1 MALKNNGR
9 LSRREIM
16 HALSVCAAGG
26 AAGLSPFLSGCR
38 EQVATPEQKEQWHA
52 DAKRRDGLAKP
63 AKFLIVISASGG
75 ASIIDGALAVR
86 QSECATPNTLNVFPD
101 ASVQAVP
108 GSALRA
114 VQYQAG
120 SLGAIPVP
128 VNVNQL
134 PVMTKHRDNILVATC
149 TGTSVNH
156 IIAQKRSLTGN
167 GAWNGRTLQE
177 AMANEYG
184 ADFPVPNVNMGTGGY
199 LERGSDDS
207 MPAYAYAEAVADAK
221 LFPLGLDGAK
231 GLKGAPDR
239 ELLALA
245 RKVRNEKLDPESVFA
260 QTFAKSDRLKR
271 WYEQRGAPQQKL
283 EAMDLITRLNILP
296 DLPPAIPLAEYGL
309 GAAPEAAALRTTFPD
324 FFTDPFEGQAAAAF
338 LLIKNRVSCAVT
350 IGPNF
355 NIVLQQNPLKLN
367 NPPLAFDYSHN
378 DHRGAQAYMWT
389 RILSVADRL
398 ATLLKAEPFDPLQ
411 PAGETLWDRTL
422 IYVAT
427 DFGRTKQRVGGATT
441 FGTGHDLNNGFF
453 MMSPMLKGNTVL
465 GGVNKNT
472 CMTYGFDPET
482 GVPDPAKVLSNE
494 RDIYAGILHTL
505 SVDTTGSGLPDA
517 KAFRKV
523 V

>member
-9 LSRREIM
+9 LSRREM
-16 HALSVCAAGG
+16 MKALSVCAAGG
-26 AAGLSPFLSGCR
+26 AAGMSPFLAGCR
-38 EQVATPEQKEQWHA
+38 EQVASPEEKDRWHA
-52 DAKRRDGLAKP
+52 GAKRDGLTKP

-75 ASIIDGALAVR
+75 ASIIDSALAVR
-86 QSECATPNTLNVFPD
+86 QSECATPQTLNVFPD
-101 ASVQAVP
+101 GQVTSVANSP
-108 GSALRA
+108 FRA
-114 VQYQAG
+114 VQYSAP
-120 SLGAIPVP
+120 SLGAIPIG
-128 VNVNQL
+128 VNVNQN
-134 PVMTKHRDNILVATC
+134 PFFTKHKDNILVATS

-177 AMANEYG
+177 AMANQYG
-184 ADFPVPNVNMGTGGY
+184 ADFPIPNVNMGTGGY
-199 LERGSDDS
+199 LERGADDS

-231 GLKGAPDR
+231 GLKGAPDK

-260 QTFAKSDRLKR
+260 QTFAKSEKLKR
-271 WYEQRGAPQQKL
+271 WYDQRGIPQQKL

-296 DLPPAIPLAEYGL
+296 DMPPSLPLTEYGL
-309 GAAPEAAALRTTFPD
+309 GAAPEAQALRTVFPN
-324 FFTDPFEGQAAAAF
+324 FFNDPFEGQAAAAF

-350 IGPNF
+350 IGPDF
-355 NIVLQQNPLKLN
+355 NLVLSGAGLS

-378 DHRGAQAYMWT
+378 DHRGAQAMMWN
-389 RILSVADRL
+389 RIFGVADRL
-398 ATLLKAEPFDPLQ
+398 ATLLKAETFDTTT
-411 PAGETLWDRTL
+411 GETLWDRTL

-427 DFGRTKQRVGGATT
+427 DFGRTKTRVGGATT
-441 FGTGHDLNNGFF
+441 FGSGHDLNNGFF

-465 GGVNKNT
+465 GGVNKTT

-482 GVPDPAKVLSNE
+482 GVADAGKMLSNE
-494 RDIYAGILHTL
+494 RDIYAGLLQTL

-523 V
+523 

>member
-1 MALKNNGR
+1 M
-9 LSRREIM
+9 M
-16 HALSVCAAGG
+16 QALSACAAGG

-38 EQVATPEQKEQWHA
+38 DQVATPEDKERWHA
-52 DAKRRDGLAKP
+52 GARRDALGKP

-75 ASIIDGALAVR
+75 ASIIDNALAVR

-101 ASVQAVP
+101 AQVNAIANSP
-108 GSALRA
+108 LRA
-114 VQYQAG
+114 VKYSAPA
-120 SLGAIPVP
+120 LGAIPFP
-128 VNVNQL
+128 VNVDQT
-134 PVMTKHRDNILVATC
+134 PFMTKYKDNILVASC

-177 AMANEYG
+177 AMAVEYG
-184 ADFPVPNVNMGTGGY
+184 ADFPIPNVNMGTGGY
-199 LERGSDDS
+199 LERGSDDGLPS
-207 MPAYAYAEAVADAK
+207 YAYAEAVADATR
-221 LFPLGLDGAK
+221 FPFGLDGAR
-231 GLKGAPDR
+231 GIKGAPDK

-245 RKVRNEKLDPESVFA
+245 RKLRNEKLDPQTVFA
-260 QTFAKSDRLKR
+260 QTFSKSDRLKR
-271 WYEQRGAPQQKL
+271 WYEHRGSPQQKL

-296 DLPPAIPLAEYGL
+296 DMPPAIPLAEFGL
-309 GAAPEAAALRTTFPD
+309 GAAPEAAALRVVFPN
-324 FFTDPFEGQAAAAF
+324 FLNDPFEGQAAAAF

-355 NIVLQQNPLKLN
+355 NLVLFGTTFA

-378 DHRGAQAYMWT
+378 DHRGAQAMMWN
-389 RILSVADRL
+389 RIFSVTDRL
-398 ATLLKAEPFDPLQ
+398 ATLLKGEVFD
-411 PAGETLWDRTL
+411 ATTGETLWDRSL

-427 DFGRTKQRVGGATT
+427 DFGRTKMRVAGATT
-441 FGTGHDLNNGFF
+441 FGSGHDLNNGFF

-482 GVPDPAKVLSNE
+482 GTPDTSKVLSNE
-494 RDIYAGILHTL
+494 RDIYAGVLHTL
-505 SVDTTGSGLPDA
+505 SVETPGSGLPDA

>member
-9 LSRREIM
+9 LSRREM
-16 HALSVCAAGG
+16 MKALSICAAGG
-26 AAGLSPFLSGCR
+26 ASGLSPFLSGCR
-38 EQVATPEQKEQWHA
+38 EQAMTPEDKERWHGGA
-52 DAKRRDGLAKP
+52 RRDGLTKP

-75 ASIIDGALAVR
+75 ASIIDNALAVR
-86 QSECATPNTLNVFPD
+86 QSECATPLTLNVHPD
-101 ASVQAVP
+101 ASVASIA
-108 GSALRA
+108 GSSLRA
-114 VQYQAG
+114 VKYAAG
-120 SLGAIPVP
+120 ALGAIPIP
-128 VNVNQL
+128 VNVDQT
-134 PVMTKHRDNILVATC
+134 PFMTKHRDNILVATC

-177 AMANEYG
+177 AMAVEYG
-184 ADFPVPNVNMGTGGY
+184 ADFPIPNVNMGTGGY

-207 MPAYAYAEAVADAK
+207 LPSYAYAEAVADAK
-221 LFPLGLDGAK
+221 LFPLGLDGSK
-231 GLKGAPDR
+231 GIKGAPDK
-239 ELLALA
+239 ELIALA

-271 WYEQRGAPQQKL
+271 WYDQRGSPQQRL

-296 DLPPAIPLAEYGL
+296 NLPPTIPLTEYGL
-309 GAAPEAAALRTTFPD
+309 GAAAEAAQLRGVFPD
-324 FFTDPFEGQAAAAF
+324 FFDDPFEGQAAAAF
-338 LLIKNRVSCAVT
+338 LLLKNRVSCAVT

-355 NIVLQQNPLKLN
+355 NLVLFGSRLA

-378 DHRGAQAYMWT
+378 DHRGAQAMMWN
-389 RILSVADRL
+389 RINGVIDRL
-398 ATLLKAEPFDPLQ
+398 TTLLKGEVFD
-411 PAGETLWDRTL
+411 AATGETLWDRTL

-427 DFGRTKQRVGGATT
+427 DFGRTKMRVSGATT
-441 FGTGHDLNNGFF
+441 FGSGHDLNNGFF

-482 GVPDPAKVLSNE
+482 GVADTAKVLSNE
-494 RDIYAGILHTL
+494 RDIYAGVLHTL

-517 KAFRKV
+517 KAFRKIF
-523 V
+523 